1 MIFNSIDF
9 LIFLSIVLPTFF
21 LLSDRY
27 RIPFLVVASYYFYGY
42 WSWGYLLLLLFTMG
56 VDYVIALAMNRTP
69 SEGRRKHLLVLS
81 IVLNLG
87 VLFVFKYFNLFSDL
101 FAAMA
106 GRAPFR
112 SELIL
117 PFGISFYTFHA
128 MSYTIDVYR
137 RVIPAERD
145 FILYSG
151 YIMFFP
157 QLVAGPIARASHLL
171 HQFEEKKRFKL
182 ENFIEGSYLIARGY
196 FFKVVLAD
204 AFGGFV
210 DAYFSDQVTRTPL
223 LMTQSIYFF
232 AFQIYCD
239 FCGYTD
245 IARGIARWFDFRL
258 VDNFHRPYFATS
270 ITDFWRRWHISLS
283 TWLRDYLYIPLGG
296 NRGGRLATYRNL
308 MITMLLGGLWHGAS
322 WTFVVWGGLH
332 GLYLSVEKAL
342 GVGKESRVP
351 AIVRRLFV
359 FHLVCFAWIFF
370 RAADF
375 QQAWMVLTYV
385 GKVFT
390 TPFMPGEIHIKLWVM
405 ALFLFSFE
413 TCEARLDLQ
422 LRFQRAP
429 AVLRVALIYG
439 AIAFISLFA
448 ELNPRSFIYFQF

>member
-9 LIFLSIVLPTFF
+9 LIYLSIVLPTFF
-21 LLSDRY
+21 LLNDRY

-42 WSWGYLLLLLFTMG
+42 WSWSYLLLLLFTMG
-56 VDYVIALAMNRTP
+56 VDYLIALAMQGTA
-69 SEGRRKHLLVLS
+69 SDGRRKQLLVLS
-81 IVLNLG
+81 LVLNLG
-87 VLFVFKYFNLFSDL
+87 VLFVFKYFNLFSEL
-101 FAAMA
+101 VAALS
-106 GRAPFR
+106 GRAAFR

-137 RVIPAERD
+137 RAIPAERD

-171 HQFEEKKRFKL
+171 PQFEAKKRFRI
-182 ENFIEGSYLIARGY
+182 ENFVDGAYLVARGF
-196 FFKVVLAD
+196 FFKMVFAD

-210 DAYFSDQVTRTPL
+210 DAAFSANVTRSPL
-223 LMTQSIYFF
+223 LMTQAMYFF

-258 VDNFHRPYFATS
+258 VENFHRPYFATS
-270 ITDFWRRWHISLS
+270 VTDFWRRWHISLS

-296 NRGGRLATYRNL
+296 NRGGKILTYRNL
-308 MITMLLGGLWHGAS
+308 MLTMLLGGLWHGAS
-322 WTFVVWGGLH
+322 WTFLVWGGLH

-342 GVGKESRVP
+342 GIGDESRVP
-351 AIVRRLFV
+351 AFLRRILV

-370 RAADF
+370 RAASF
-375 QQAWMVLTYV
+375 QEAWMVLGYLV
-385 GKVFT
+385 EMFR
-390 TPFMPGEIHIKLWVM
+390 TPFHFGGLHTKLCLM
-405 ALFLFSFE
+405 ALFLLVFE
-413 TCEARLDLQ
+413 TLEARLQ
-422 LRFQRAP
+422 LHQRFQSAP
-429 AVLRVALIYG
+429 VAIRVALLYG
-439 AIAFISLFA
+439 AILVVCLFA
-448 ELNPRSFIYFQF
+448 ELNPKSFIYFQF